1 MQTLIPVYLMI
12 SFQMVISITVGIIGV
27 LAWIELRSFMKSTH
41 RVEYVPLDPGVPL
54 KKEPLRDED
63 LNEYDL

>member
-1 MQTLIPVYLMI
+1 MI
-12 SFQMVISITVGIIGV
+12 VSILVAGS
-27 LAWIELRSFMKSTH
+27 AWVELKSFMKSTH
-41 RVEYVPLDPGVPL
+41 KVEYLPFDPTTPPL

>member
-1 MQTLIPVYLMI
+1 MLA
-12 SFQMVISITVGIIGV
+12 SIFVAGS
-27 LAWIELRSFMKSTH
+27 AWIELRSFMKSTH
-41 RVEYVPLDPGVPL
+41 KVEYLPFDPTETPKL